1 MPQPPPLTPH
11 SSHLE
16 PSRVLRRE
24 AFRGMGIYV
33 TFGSAIAGIATWFVL
48 GRLAP
53 VVSRVAEDPSD
64 VAPLV
69 RFCLAHEVGLALLA
83 LPGVIGGLLLLF
95 QLKPRLRLLWA
106 ALGLISMVGL
116 LVLNVLCVV
125 MLLAPLYQLES
136 L

>member
-1 MPQPPPLTPH
+1 MSPSPTPDASRLTP
-11 SSHLE
+11 SG
-16 PSRVLRRE
+16 RVRRE

-33 TFGSAIAGIATWFVL
+33 TFGSAIAGIATWFVM

-83 LPGVIGGLLLLF
+83 LPGFVGGLLLLF

-116 LVLNVLCVV
+116 LVLNALCVV